1 MLLKYSTGD
10 KFQYTAHFVDA
21 DGVPSGSV
29 TVDVLVSGGNNIDY
43 PVDIT
48 APDGLF
54 LAYIEF
60 KAVDVS
66 GGGGKFDLVDVKI
79 ISNTGTLDLEF
90 DVDDAENDG
99 DTTSGVF
106 GITVEGSTEV
116 LAGRSEER
124 RVGREGA
131 STCRIRWTPDPK
143 NKN

>member
-21 DGVPSGSV
+21 DGVLSGSV

-90 DVDDAENDG
+90 DVDAADNDG
-99 DTTSGVF
+99 DTTS
-106 GITVEGSTEV
+106 
-116 LAGRSEER
+116 RSEEHTS
-124 RVGREGA
+124 ELQ
-131 STCRIRWTPDPK
+131 SLMRISYAVFCLK
-143 NKN
+143 KKK

>member
-21 DGVPSGSV
+21 DGVLSGSV

-90 DVDDAENDG
+90 
-99 DTTSGVF
+99 
-106 GITVEGSTEV
+106 
-116 LAGRSEER
+116 RSEEHTS
-124 RVGREGA
+124 ELQ
-131 STCRIRWTPDPK
+131 SLMRISYAVFCLK
-143 NKN
+143 